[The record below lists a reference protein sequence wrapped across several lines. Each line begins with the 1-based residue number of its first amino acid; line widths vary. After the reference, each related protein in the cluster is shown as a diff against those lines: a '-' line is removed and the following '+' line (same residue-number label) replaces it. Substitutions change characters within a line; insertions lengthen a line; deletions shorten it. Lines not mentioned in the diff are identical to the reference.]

1 MEYAEVDEGLIQ
13 TSLKSLNISSQT
25 KPTFW
30 NFEFLAYSE
39 VDEGVAFQMMTPV
52 TAMPAGRETESDPNP
67 ERQRDRKTETE
78 TETETE
84 RVI

>member
-13 TSLKSLNISSQT
+13 TSLNSLNISSQT

-52 TAMPAGRETESDPNP
+52 TAMPAGRETESDPTQKDRET
-67 ERQRDRKTETE
+67 ERQRHRQRESHL
-78 TETETE
+78 
-84 RVI
+84 RFV